1 MKSRFPLLPLA
12 GLLCAWGAP
21 ASAHGATADFA
32 ADIRPLLADR
42 CFSCHGE
49 KKQESGLRLDRKA
62 DALKGGDHGPAI
74 VPGRPAES
82 VILQA
87 VTGTHP
93 DVAKMPK
100 RGEAL
105 SAGQIA
111 SLQAWIAS
119 GAAWP
124 EAPGATATA
133 AEPAEHWA
141 FQPVRRSEPPRLASR
156 LRKLARDPV
165 DHFVFRRLEQEGL
178 TPSSETDR
186 VTLIRRVS
194 LDLTGLPPTPD
205 EVDAFVADRSAEA
218 YAKVVERL
226 LNSPHYGEKWA
237 RHWLDAARYADS
249 NGFEKDRT
257 RSIWPWRDWVI
268 HAFNADKPFDQFTVE
283 QLAGDILA
291 GSESGNR
298 RSDLNIATGFLR
310 NSMVNMEG
318 GIEPEKFRVETII
331 DRVDAVGRTWLGL
344 TVACAQCHNHKYD
357 PISQKEYYQFYDF
370 LNQDVE
376 PKLDVPAPET
386 QAKRDAIAAAALELE
401 ERLLADPATAGRFAR
416 WLAAVEPEP
425 VQWQPIDAK
434 EWHST
439 PMKFEKQEDLSL
451 LGGGDVHNSSVIRVW
466 ADLPQTNI
474 TGFRLEALNHGNLP
488 NNGPGLDGNG
498 DFLVNQFTV
507 ELTPLRELSVPDAG
521 ATNFTALT
529 NRVSFARAVGDVE
542 PAGLP
547 AGLMIDGI
555 ITNGGWGA
563 AFTKGRRNQERR
575 AVFQADGPVGFEGG
589 SRFLITVNSKPGG
602 GLNNSSDRVSSFVLG
617 RLRLSFTTDAGVLA
631 VDPLSEK
638 QRALLPAARRGDKP
652 ARREL
657 FRVFLFQE
665 PSLAKS
671 AQQWDDLWRDWP
683 AAENTT
689 LALRVREPRRDTKI
703 FKRGDWQKPTLP
715 VSADVPRV
723 LNPLPEEAPRNR
735 LGLARW
741 LVSRDNPLTSRVIV
755 NRVWMH
761 YFGTG
766 LVLTP
771 EDFGVRSDPPSHP
784 ELLDWLASE
793 FTAPSLGMPGE
804 RAMAPGWSMKHLHRL
819 IVNSAT
825 YRQSS
830 RVTPELLE
838 RDPYNRLLARGPR
851 VRVDSESVQDIALK
865 AAGLLSPK
873 IGGPSVFPPLPD
885 GVMSLAYGPI
895 PWNVSEGDDRYRRA
909 MYTFWKRS
917 VPHPAMLTFDTPAAE
932 QSCVRR
938 MRSNTPLQALVTLNE
953 PTFNQAARWLAWR
966 TLGAAGSDAE
976 RATWAF
982 RQCLSRKPS
991 SEEST
996 VLLKLLADA
1005 RKEFGERPK
1014 DAPQFAFADPKNPP
1028 PLPAG
1033 ATATDV
1039 AAWSTVTRAIL
1050 NLDETIT
1057 KE

>member
-1 MKSRFPLLPLA
+1 MKPRFLSLSAAGCLGLAALPLC
-12 GLLCAWGAP
+12 LKGA
-21 ASAHGATADFA
+21 AVDFA
-32 ADIRPLLADR
+32 KDIQPLLADR

-62 DALKGGDHGPAI
+62 DALKGGDHGPAV
-74 VPGRPAES
+74 VPGKTAES
-82 VILQA
+82 VLLQA
-87 VTGTHP
+87 VAGTHA

-100 RGEAL
+100 RGEPLTDTQIGMLRGWIEQGAPWPAQAETT
-105 SAGQIA
+105 SAK
-111 SLQAWIAS
+111 ST
-119 GAAWP
+119 
-124 EAPGATATA
+124 TA
-133 AEPAEHWA
+133 HWA
-141 FQPVRRSEPPRLASR
+141 FQPVKRPEPP
-156 LRKLARDPV
+156 KLGGKHRRQARNPIDQ
-165 DHFVFRRLEQEGL
+165 FVFHRLEQEKL
-178 TPSSETDR
+178 LPTAEADR
-186 VTLIRRVS
+186 ITLLRRVS
-194 LDLTGLPPTPD
+194 LDLTGLPPTPA
-205 EVDAFVADRSAEA
+205 EVDDFVADRSADA
-218 YAKVVERL
+218 YVKVVERL
-226 LNSPHYGEKWA
+226 LDSPHYGEKWA

-268 HAFNADKPFDQFTVE
+268 HAFNADKPFDRFTIE
-283 QLAGDILA
+283 QLAGDLVA
-291 GSESGNR
+291 KAES
-298 RSDLNIATGFLR
+298 SPAATDLRVATGFLR

-344 TVACAQCHNHKYD
+344 TIGCAQCHSHKYD
-357 PISQKEYYQFYDF
+357 PVSQKEYYQFYDF

-376 PKLDVPAPET
+376 PKLDVPAAET
-386 QAKRDAIAAAALELE
+386 QAKRDAIAAAAKSVED
-401 ERLLADPATAGRFAR
+401 RLLADSAVGERFGNWLKSVTA
-416 WLAAVEPEP
+416 VP
-425 VQWQPIDAK
+425 VGWQPIDAK

-451 LGGGDVHNSSVIRVW
+451 LGGGDVYNSSIIRIWV
-466 ADLPQTNI
+466 DLPETNV

-488 NNGPGLDGNG
+488 HNGPGLDGNG
-498 DFLVNQFTV
+498 DWLVSEFGV
-507 ELTPLRELSVPDAG
+507 ELTPLKELAAPNAG
-521 ATNFTALT
+521 ATNFTATT
-529 NRVSFARAVGDVE
+529 NRVKFIRAVADAE
-542 PAGLP
+542 PASLT
-547 AGLMIDGI
+547 AGMMIDGVV
-555 ITNGGWGA
+555 TNGGWGA

-575 AVFQADGPVGFEGG
+575 AVFQAEQPVGFEGG
-589 SRFLITVNSKPGG
+589 SRLLITVNSKPGG
-602 GLNNSSDRVSSFVLG
+602 GLNNSSDKVSSFVLG
-617 RLRLSFTTDAGVLA
+617 RLRLSFTTNSGALT
-631 VDPLSEK
+631 VDPLSER
-638 QRALLPAARRGDKP
+638 QRGLLAAAQAGDAP

-657 FRVFLFQE
+657 FRVFLFQD
-665 PSLAKS
+665 PALTAAAKE
-671 AQQWDDLWRDWP
+671 WDDAWKDWP

-689 LALRVREPRRDTKI
+689 LALALREPRRDTKI
-703 FKRGDWQKPTLP
+703 FKRGDWQKPTTS
-715 VSADVPRV
+715 VTAGVPAI
-723 LNPLPEEAPRNR
+723 LNPLPNGAPRNR
-735 LGLARW
+735 LGLAQW
-741 LVSRDNPLTSRVIV
+741 LVSRDNPLTARVFA

-761 YFGTG
+761 YFGAG

-784 ELLDWLASE
+784 ELLDWLAAE
-793 FTAPSLGMPGE
+793 FMEPQLRDPGTKAKAPAWSL
-804 RAMAPGWSMKHLHRL
+804 KHLHRL

-851 VRVDSESVQDIALK
+851 VRVDGESVQDIALK

-873 IGGPSVFPPLPD
+873 VGGPSVFPPLPD

-895 PWNVSEGDDRYRRA
+895 AWNVSEGDDRYRRA

-917 VPHPAMLTFDTPAAE
+917 VPHPSMLTFDTPAAE

-966 TLGAAGSDAE
+966 AVGAAGSDAE

-982 RQCLSRKPS
+982 RQCVSRKPS
-991 SEEST
+991 AQET
-996 VLLKLLADA
+996 AVLLKLLAAA

-1028 PLPAG
+1028 PLPPG
-1033 ATATDV
+1033 ATAGDV